1 MAEPPYP
8 EPQGGEGR
16 VRTSRSNRA
25 IRTGSPGGR
34 TRPATGRVVPVAAVT
49 ALLAIALSLLAGCTG
64 GDSHRFRVEEVEGV
78 RTVRTTGGPRFPGE
92 LFTYEEILT
101 LHQDPTVPGSVL
113 TRPAILTRDGSG
125 AFYVADTGSN
135 RISVFDAGGRFVRT
149 LGSAG
154 EGPGQWMNLLLQGIE
169 GGVVHT
175 IDFARGRLIRYRS
188 GGELLEEVMVPIEW
202 RSGTY
207 GLYPLP
213 DQRMVMLNLH
223 DAPDGPREAIGMVLT
238 DRMRRH
244 WSVATGR
251 FDESSPAFPCAR
263 YFEGLG
269 IVLSTGLNGRLDVY
283 PVDGSAVHR
292 IEVAGLTEPAWACVG
307 RDDRGYWWLRVP
319 DEPEA
324 GEGGSARWR
333 LLSPE
338 GEWLGET
345 RTPELAPV
353 PDVQSRLLPVSVA
366 GDLLMGVRSAPGDD
380 RYEVVVWRMMPAV
393 EGFIWP

>member
-1 MAEPPYP
+1 M
-8 EPQGGEGR
+8 
-16 VRTSRSNRA
+16 RTSRTNRV
-25 IRTGSPGGR
+25 IRTGAPGR
-34 TRPATGRVVPVAAVT
+34 RILPAAPGVTPLAAVT
-49 ALLAIALSLLAGCTG
+49 ALLVTVLVILAACSG
-64 GDSHRFRVEEVEGV
+64 GERHRFRVDEVDGV
-78 RTVRTTGGPRFPGE
+78 RTARTTGGPRFPGE
-92 LFTYEEILT
+92 LFTYEEFLT
-101 LHQDPTVPGSVL
+101 LHQDPVVPGSML
-113 TRPAILTRDGSG
+113 DRPTLATRDASG
-125 AFYVADTGSN
+125 AFYVADTGSS
-135 RISVFDAGGRFVRT
+135 RIVVFDAEGRFVRT

-188 GGELLEEVMVPIEW
+188 GGELLEEVVVPIEW

-207 GLYPLP
+207 GLYPLV
-213 DQRMVMLNLH
+213 DQRMVLLNLN
-223 DAPDGPREAIGMVLT
+223 DAPDGTREAIGMVLT

-251 FDESSPAFPCAR
+251 FDETTLAFPCAR
-263 YFEGLG
+263 YFDGLG
-269 IVLSTGLNGRLDVY
+269 IVLSTGLNSRLDVY

-319 DEPEA
+319 DEPGA
-324 GEGGSARWR
+324 GEGVGARWR

-345 RTPELAPV
+345 RTPESAPV

-366 GDLLMGVRSAPGDD
+366 GDLLLGVRSAPGDE
-380 RYEVVVWRMMPAV
+380 RYEVVVWRMIPAA
-393 EGFIWP
+393 EGFTWP